1 MNSRERLNLA
11 LNHQE
16 PDRIPFDL
24 GATVLTSI
32 HHKSYTALRK
42 HLGLPEVK
50 PQIVDIFQQIVTV
63 DDDMRDLLK
72 VDVRD
77 VAPRSSA
84 TFRIDIKEMEGYTY
98 FYDEWGIGW
107 KMPKEGGWY
116 YDMFDHPLKDAQTIA
131 DIENYPWPDPVD
143 PARFAGMAERARHA
157 GEVEG
162 QAVFMGGLSAGIMEM
177 AAWMR
182 GFANYFSDFAINEKL
197 LVALMSKVMELKMA
211 YWEKALAEVGDCVD
225 AIGEAD
231 DFAGQFR
238 MLISP
243 ATYRRMVKPLHK
255 QLFDFIHART
265 KAKIFFHSCGSIRPV
280 IPDLIEIGVDI
291 LNPVQVS
298 ATGMDSAELKREFG
312 KDIVFWGGGVDT
324 QRVFGSG
331 TPQEVS
337 DDVRRRI
344 DDLAPG
350 GGFVFATVHN
360 IQGNVPAQN
369 IMAMWD
375 TLQQYGNYPI
385 ARSTD

>member
-1 MNSRERLNLA
+1 MNSRERVNLA
-11 LNHQE
+11 LNHKTA
-16 PDRIPFDL
+16 DRVPFDL

-32 HHKSYTALRK
+32 HVNAYRRLRDY
-42 HLGLPEVK
+42 LGLSPVEPRV
-50 PQIVDIFQQIVTV
+50 VDIFQQIVAV
-63 DDDMRDLLK
+63 DDDLHARLK

-84 TFRIDIKEMEGYTY
+84 TFKIDVKEMEGYTY

-107 KMPKEGGWY
+107 KMPRDGGLY
-116 YDMFDHPLKDAQTIA
+116 YDMFDHPLKHAQTPA

-143 PARFAGMAERARHA
+143 PARFAGLAERARHA
-157 GEVEG
+157 AEVEH
-162 QAVFMGGLSAGIMEM
+162 QAVFLGGLSAGIMEM

-182 GFANYFSDFAINEKL
+182 GFANYFSDFANNETL
-197 LVALMSKVMELKMA
+197 LVCLLEKVMELKMA
-211 YWEKALAEVGDCVD
+211 YWERALAEVGDCVD

-243 ATYRRMVKPLHK
+243 AMYRRIVKPRHK

-265 KAKIFFHSCGSIRPV
+265 QAKIFFHSCGAIRPV
-280 IPDLIEIGVDI
+280 IGDLIDAGVDI
-291 LNPVQVS
+291 LNPIQVS

-324 QRVFGSG
+324 QRVLGDG
-331 TPQEVS
+331 TPQQVR

-344 DDLAPG
+344 EDLAPG

-360 IQGNVPAQN
+360 IQGNVPPEN
-369 IMAMWD
+369 IMAMWE
-375 TLQQYGNYPI
+375 TLQEFGVYL
-385 ARSTD
+385 